1 MNRHLARELA
11 ILIAAIAAPCAVG
24 ALTAWLF
31 EGIAF
36 FFGSLFVAATG
47 TIVGLFTSFRMRES
61 FGPPWGFVSFLL
73 VLTGGG
79 YLGLATIMWIT
90 TPFDK

>member
-1 MNRHLARELA
+1 MFRHLVRELL
-11 ILIAAIAAPCAVG
+11 ILLAAIAAPCAVG

-31 EGIAF
+31 EGVAF
-36 FFGSLFVAATG
+36 FFGSLFVVATG
-47 TIVGLFTSFRMRES
+47 TIVGLFTSFRVRDN

-73 VLTGGG
+73 VLLGGG
-79 YLGLATIMWIT
+79 YLGLTTIMWIT

>member
-1 MNRHLARELA
+1 MSRHFIRELSF
-11 ILIAAIAAPCAVG
+11 LLAAIAAPCAVG
-24 ALTAWLF
+24 AITAWLF

-36 FFGSLFVAATG
+36 FFGSLFVVAAG
-47 TIVGLFTSFRMRES
+47 TVVGLFMSFRVRDN

-73 VLTGGG
+73 VLIGGG